1 MLKNVQL
8 SKELV
13 VTVTNKIGMLAGM
26 TEVLAEQG
34 INLVAIAG
42 YAAEAGKAQI
52 MLVSNDN
59 LRAGDELCKAGY
71 KSIKENE
78 VIMFELENKPGA
90 LKNITAKLAAE
101 GIDIKYIY
109 GTTCLE
115 GCPGKIVLST
125 SDDKK
130 VLALLRR

>member
-1 MLKNVQL
+1 MLKNARL

-13 VTVTNKIGMLAGM
+13 IIVTNKIGVLADITDVLAG
-26 TEVLAEQG
+26 QG
-34 INLVAIAG
+34 INLAAVAG

-52 MLVSNDN
+52 MLMSDDN
-59 LRAGDELCKAGY
+59 FHAGDALRKAGY
-71 KSIKENE
+71 KTIKENE

-90 LKNITAKLAAE
+90 LKNITAKLSAE
-101 GIDIKYIY
+101 GVDIKYIY

-125 SDDKK
+125 NDNKK
-130 VLALLRR
+130 ALALLKE